1 MSAKIKSIHGAL
13 TLVVLALGLAGCTP
27 AGPRALLQGKKN
39 LDQGDPAE
47 AVVQLQRATTLMP
60 ANAAAWNY
68 YGVALQRSGRPD
80 AVGAAYNAY
89 KQALELNHD
98 LVEVHFNLGTLWL
111 EQNRPGDAKTEFTA
125 YTLRRPNEAAG
136 WLKLASTQLKLG
148 EIVPAER
155 SYSTVLA
162 LKPAELEIYAETYNG
177 LGLARIQLGRPHD
190 AAMFFAAAVKVRPDF
205 GPALLNLATTEH
217 VYLRD
222 DPAALKNYQAF
233 LALAPRPANW
243 DEVNALASSLEQAL
257 GGTPPAP
264 APVARPVPA
273 APAPAPASAPAPA
286 PRLKTAAPTVA
297 RPAMAQKST
306 AAEELME
313 PETAPI
319 ATRPPAT
326 HGVTRAAPPAPAP
339 PAQVVTV
346 PPAPKIVTAPAAP
359 ATASA
364 AAPTVVVAEP
374 EQVPENKPGLL
385 HKLFGDGTTES
396 APEPVYLAKG
406 LTPLPADET
415 AARPAAKP
423 AEPAPVKFPRYHYLS
438 PRPPAAG
445 DRPAANG
452 AFTKAREFEQDE
464 NWGDA
469 LQGYKTAAQL
479 DPAWFE
485 AQYNTA
491 VLAHRLRNYSL
502 ALPGY
507 ENALAIQPGSTDG
520 RYNFALALSGAGYMT
535 DAVAELKKILTAN
548 PGEVRAHLAL
558 ANLAA
563 QTLHDPAQA
572 RPHYL
577 KVLELDPQNPHASD
591 IRFWLSSNP
600 Q

>member
-1 MSAKIKSIHGAL
+1 M
-13 TLVVLALGLAGCTP
+13 LVALALGLAGCTP

-80 AVGAAYNAY
+80 AVVAAYNAY
-89 KQALELNHD
+89 KQALELNRD

-111 EQNRPGDAKTEFTA
+111 EQNRPGDAQTEFTA

-162 LKPAELEIYAETYNG
+162 LKPAEPEIYAETYNG
-177 LGLARIQLGRPHD
+177 LGLARIQHGKPQD
-190 AAMFFAAAVKVRPDF
+190 AAQFFAAAVKMQPDF
-205 GPALLNLATTEH
+205 GPALLNLATTKH

-233 LALAPRPANW
+233 LALSPRPANW
-243 DEVNALASSLEQAL
+243 DEVNALATSLEQSLAPS
-257 GGTPPAP
+257 TPA
-264 APVARPVPA
+264 PVPA
-273 APAPAPASAPAPA
+273 AKPVAPAPSPKPKAVAPAGA
-286 PRLKTAAPTVA
+286 RTAVTPRSKP
-297 RPAMAQKST
+297 
-306 AAEELME
+306 AEELME

-326 HGVTRAAPPAPAP
+326 HGVNRVVLPAPAP

-346 PPAPKIVTAPAAP
+346 PPAPKIVTAPAA
-359 ATASA
+359 ASA
-364 AAPTVVVAEP
+364 ADPAVVVAEP

-469 LQGYKTAAQL
+469 LQWYKTAAQL

-520 RYNFALALSGAGYMT
+520 RYNFALALSGAGYVT
-535 DAVAELKKILTAN
+535 DAVAELKKILAAN

-577 KVLELDPQNPHASD
+577 KVLELDSQNPHASD